1 LINSPALT
9 NSVFIILFDESLV
22 IDPINGGGNVAWVM
36 AGSHVK
42 SGFKSTT
49 FYQHQSTLRLV
60 VELLRVS
67 DHPGNSA
74 TAPSMEEFF
83 Q

>member
-1 LINSPALT
+1 
-9 NSVFIILFDESLV
+9 
-22 IDPINGGGNVAWVM
+22 
-36 AGSHVK
+36 VK

-49 FYQHQSTLRLV
+49 FFQHQSTLRVILD
-60 VELLRVS
+60 LLQVT

-74 TAPSMEEFF
+74 NAPTMQEFF

>member
-1 LINSPALT
+1 
-9 NSVFIILFDESLV
+9 
-22 IDPINGGGNVAWVM
+22 VAWVM

-42 SGFKSTT
+42 SAFKSTT

-60 VELLRVS
+60 MDLLGVTDR
-67 DHPGNSA
+67 PGNSA
-74 TAPSMEEFF
+74 TAATMQEFF

>member
-1 LINSPALT
+1 VDLL
-9 NSVFIILFDESLV
+9 
-22 IDPINGGGNVAWVM
+22 NGGGQVAWVM

-42 SGFKSTT
+42 SAFKSTT

-60 VELLRVS
+60 MDLLGVTDR
-67 DHPGNSA
+67 PGNSA
-74 TAPSMEEFF
+74 TAATMQEFF

>member
-1 LINSPALT
+1 ML
-9 NSVFIILFDESLV
+9 
-22 IDPINGGGNVAWVM
+22 M

-42 SGFKSTT
+42 AGFKSTT
-49 FYQHQSTLRLV
+49 LYQHQSTLRLV
-60 VELLRVS
+60 MDLLRVA

-74 TAPSMEEFF
+74 TAQTMQEFF